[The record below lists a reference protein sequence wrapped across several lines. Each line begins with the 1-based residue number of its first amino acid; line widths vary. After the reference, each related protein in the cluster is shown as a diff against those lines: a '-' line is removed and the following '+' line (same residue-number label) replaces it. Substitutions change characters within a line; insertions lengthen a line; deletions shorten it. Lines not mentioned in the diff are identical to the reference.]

1 MMVRPIIDIGPVVA
15 TLGGIPPAVAGAI
28 SEAHFDLLDHHRRSV
43 IKNVQAKFP
52 GRRSAAKYIA
62 TRLFRYGRKRANLE
76 FIEDAQGESFG
87 VSRPDLF
94 GDDNL
99 GNLEEGRQID
109 ASGYMAVPIAAGL
122 QQRAW
127 GATKSGVFGKL
138 QKDGKLRVVYRK
150 GRPALLVADHEARR
164 GRNAVGERTAVYA
177 VLLKERHQRAL
188 LGFYPAFDTVVPR
201 HAEKYDRVIEL
212 ALTEA
217 GRQKLAQD
225 NTARAAGREA
235 FSLARAQAIAKG
247 LSAADARKV
256 AADAAREARK
266 VVRSGGSSGG
276 DA

>member
-1 MMVRPIIDIGPVVA
+1 MMVRPVIDIAPVFA

-43 IKNVQAKFP
+43 IKHAQAAFP

-62 TRLFRYGRKRANLE
+62 TRLFRYGRKKANIE

-99 GNLEEGRQID
+99 ENLEEGPQIS
-109 ASGYMAVPIAAGL
+109 ASDYMAVPIAAGL

-127 GATKSGVFGKL
+127 GTTKSGVFGKL
-138 QKDGKLRVVYRK
+138 QKDGKLQIVYRK
-150 GRPALLVADHEARR
+150 GKPALLVAEHEARR

-177 VLLKERHQRAL
+177 VLIKQRHQRAL
-188 LGFYPAFDTVVPR
+188 LAFYPTFDSIVPR
-201 HAEKYDRVIEL
+201 HADKYDRVIEL

-217 GRQKLAQD
+217 GRQKLATD
-225 NTARAAGREA
+225 NTARNAGREA
-235 FSLARAQAIAKG
+235 FAIARAEALAKG
-247 LSAADARKV
+247 LSSSDARKV
-256 AADAAREARK
+256 AADASREARK
-266 VVRSGGSSGG
+266 AVRSAGGGS
-276 DA
+276 